1 MKFSDEKKNSIKQ
14 YLLERITSNDS
25 SPTKTVAETCNI
37 NLSTVHSY
45 IKELIS
51 DNIIRKIKRGQ
62 YELVSQN
69 YTYTLS
75 RKNGDL
81 QDDMY
86 ALAHCLSPHISH
98 LAQNVQDIWSYV
110 FSEMI
115 NNVMDHSAAE
125 IAKIII
131 IQDYLKTEV
140 VIFDNG
146 VGIFEKIKDH
156 FNFNTLDDAIC
167 ELFKGKL
174 TTDTEN
180 HSGEGI
186 FFSSKLMDSFFIF
199 SSGKIFTN
207 NKFDDS
213 IIMDMKFQEQTG
225 TCVMMELSNFSH
237 KTTKEVFDS
246 FANEDGNFIKTRL
259 PLKNIFDSSP
269 VSRSQAKRISNRLEK
284 FKEVIIDFDEIT
296 WMGQGFAHQLFV
308 LFPKNH
314 PEISITPINMNEDIT
329 KMYNHVLHS
338 AEN

>member
-14 YLLERITSNDS
+14 YLLEKITSNDS

-156 FNFNTLDDAIC
+156 FNFNTLDDAI
-167 ELFKGKL
+167 
-174 TTDTEN
+174 
-180 HSGEGI
+180 
-186 FFSSKLMDSFFIF
+186 
-199 SSGKIFTN
+199 
-207 NKFDDS
+207 
-213 IIMDMKFQEQTG
+213 
-225 TCVMMELSNFSH
+225 
-237 KTTKEVFDS
+237 
-246 FANEDGNFIKTRL
+246 
-259 PLKNIFDSSP
+259 
-269 VSRSQAKRISNRLEK
+269 
-284 FKEVIIDFDEIT
+284 
-296 WMGQGFAHQLFV
+296 
-308 LFPKNH
+308 
-314 PEISITPINMNEDIT
+314 
-329 KMYNHVLHS
+329 
-338 AEN
+338 